1 MKRLTAVLLA
11 ICLALVSVPTAI
23 APVSAA
29 DGDYFIFPGEQSQ
42 YEQARVVLTSRVDL
56 TGTINQVIGSTITY
70 TVERVV
76 KTDGVEQ
83 VVQSNPN
90 QTANIILNGNS
101 IRILSIQLFP
111 GVNKITFK
119 GLNGFTEVS
128 SSIYIEYR
136 NSPSLYDLKAI
147 IDGQQFDILEDR
159 TTVIHSALSRY
170 KPNYDIIITGKAPNA
185 DRVTVIVNGRS
196 YTYTVN
202 SVNDWTF
209 AASPVN
215 VSKGKNTVTIRVFN
229 GTQSVETT
237 REIAFYNG
245 EVTFYD
251 LTLTND
257 VDSSTASLESAP
269 NYSVKS
275 GATVFVTGKV
285 ILPVKVTQQD
295 VNGTIVTN
303 YSPDYSDFP
312 DSTNYKYRLNGLNGD
327 EWSNLTVNL
336 ANSDPAQFTPSM
348 MFVMAEFT
356 QVIGTAQAGVL
367 DFDKLHTLEFW
378 GKNATKTAP
387 ANIDTT
393 GRFAFYLRD
402 ANKPYI
408 HEVNYLPGYS
418 DATDTTQLP
427 GMSGSPLNGATIPAL
442 PLGVELLIGNPD
454 TANQEEVKLTGVKN
468 SQGTPAQPSEYSA
481 DQIEMTSPVFV
492 TRTIDGVDRQFQRVF
507 LRIDKLPAS
516 GTLTLKFEVTNGT
529 STEVKI
535 QLLYGPYVKYD
546 RLYDGMEIP
555 FDTTSADG
563 QDYLL
568 NQVFNYFKGELKNV
582 SNTAD
587 IRYTNEVDNVS
598 NTVKLQTVFMYINN
612 IEVQLEQDGNSRARF
627 TLDNATGPN
636 PDDPNDGN
644 FVPNHKKAYDAIFKG
659 GENVVKFVYM
669 TPNNSYVNE
678 TKFVIIPTNLPE
690 IPAKNTDGVF
700 PYSVNRTEPMKNDP
714 NFELRGTVFTTREAR
729 MNVYGTF
736 DFVDL
741 GNTQALM
748 EAKLQQLGASA
759 ANYILHIQT
768 GDEEFEWNLGHEFQA
783 KGNSQTTVTMNEG
796 MGNGRIRVAYDYDK
810 QSFEFILTNETLPP
824 DGSSKVYTI
833 TVFNTGKNGPRAT
846 YRLEVDPT
854 TIPYTILA
862 PVAEKRTVN
871 QSFVEVLIYSEGA
884 QSVVIDGKPAKKV
897 RYIDYSKSPEEELDA
912 FYGLVTGLK
921 ANKPTNIKFVI
932 TSGSEKIQDT
942 LTVTYT
948 PENIPGAQVMET
960 MKNKHTPFGN
970 ALTLSFERGTNLIR
984 RDYNVPQ
991 EYKTQVYNG
1000 NNILF
1005 AIANPTDGVVDR
1017 HEFESVPAGY
1027 DLNVELGSVYFSA
1040 SFPKRFVK
1048 VSPVFWIDAGQADD
1062 IATSHYDPITSGY
1075 DPLPFS
1081 KIKDES
1087 REYYFQRNPER
1098 ELIPS
1103 KRGTLTLGYDPSARQ
1118 SAGVTITVFRF
1129 DPFTRQWE
1137 NIGGTVDEKKN
1148 TITVPFDRFGYYVVG
1163 KLSASYNDIIDHN
1176 YARNAMEAVFAKGIM
1191 NAMDPSGSF
1200 GGDQYVTR
1208 GEFTRMIVR
1217 ALELPLNYD
1226 GPKHFMDIGDTGGVV
1241 SPDALWDYRYIETA
1255 ARAGIVRGTRPGTFD
1270 PTTHIS
1276 RQDAAVMLANALNL
1290 KQDTN
1295 YDAIHKQLQKAF
1307 KDEVDITVYAK
1318 PAVAAIQKKG
1328 FITGS
1333 PVDVNDLSK
1342 GYVFEPTARLLRS
1355 DAAIIIARVMA
1366 DQKKLPK
1373 IFAPQQ

>member
-1 MKRLTAVLLA
+1 MKRFTAVLLA

-29 DGDYFIFPGEQSQ
+29 DGDYFIFPGEQSDF
-42 YEQARVVLTSRVDL
+42 ENARVVLTNTIDL
-56 TGTINQVIGSTITY
+56 TGTINQVIGSTISY

-76 KTDGVEQ
+76 KSNGVEQ

-196 YTYTVN
+196 YTYTVSSIN
-202 SVNDWTF
+202 GWTF

-215 VSKGKNTVTIRVFN
+215 VSKGKNTVTIRVHN
-229 GTQSVETT
+229 GTQYVETT
-237 REIAFYNG
+237 RDIAFYNG

-251 LTLTND
+251 LTLTNNG
-257 VDSSTASLESAP
+257 DSSTASLESAP

-285 ILPVKVTQQD
+285 ILPVKVTQQGLNNENDFETVYTPD
-295 VNGTIVTN
+295 VSIFDGNPTSGYE
-303 YSPDYSDFP
+303 YS
-312 DSTNYKYRLNGLNGD
+312 LNGAA
-327 EWSNLTVNL
+327 WSKLTL
-336 ANSDPAQFTPSM
+336 TDPDPPAFTPATQ
-348 MFVMAEFT
+348 FVTVQFE
-356 QVIGTAQAGVL
+356 QEIGEVDNDL
-367 DFDKLHTLEFW
+367 SFDTLHTLEFR
-378 GKNATKTAP
+378 GVNAMKNAP

-393 GRFAFYLRD
+393 GRFAFYLRNAD
-402 ANKPYI
+402 KPYI

-418 DATDTTQLP
+418 DATNESQLP
-427 GMSGSPLNGATIPAL
+427 GMTGSPLNGATIPAL

-454 TANQEEVKLTGVKN
+454 TANEEEVKLTGVKN
-468 SQGTPAQPSEYSA
+468 SQGTPAQDSEYSA
-481 DQIEMTSPVFV
+481 DQIKMTSPVFV

-546 RLYDGMEIP
+546 RLYDGMEIYY
-555 FDTTSADG
+555 DTTQFQNAGEAVNFLDT
-563 QDYLL
+563 YLSD
-568 NQVFNYFKGELKNV
+568 FKGELKNV
-582 SNTAD
+582 SNTGD
-587 IRYTNEVDNVS
+587 IRYS
-598 NTVKLQTVFMYINN
+598 NDPGPPAKLQTVFMYINN
-612 IEVQLEQDGNSRARF
+612 IEVKLTQE
-627 TLDNATGPN
+627 NATGPVTRFMLDTSDSSN
-636 PDDPNDGN
+636 LD
-644 FVPNHKKAYDAIFKG
+644 KAFDAIFKG
-659 GENVVKFVYM
+659 GENVVKFVFL

-700 PYSVNRTEPMKNDP
+700 PYSVNRTEPLKNDP
-714 NFELRGTVFTTREAR
+714 NFELRGSVYTTREAR
-729 MNVYGTF
+729 MNIYGTF
-736 DFVDL
+736 DFIDL
-741 GNTQALM
+741 GTDSGSVSTMLNG
-748 EAKLQQLGASA
+748 LQNKN
-759 ANYILHIQT
+759 NYILQIRT
-768 GDEEFEWNLGHEFQA
+768 GDSEPIQWDLTKVFRDSDGQQH
-783 KGNSQTTVTMNEG
+783 NSDDSPINVTYDLEG
-796 MGNGRIRVAYDYDK
+796 QYF
-810 QSFEFILTNETLPP
+810 SFILENQALPV
-824 DGSSKVYTI
+824 DGSPIVYTI
-833 TVFNTGKNGPRAT
+833 TVFNSGLNGPRAT

-854 TIPYTILA
+854 TIPYTILS
-862 PVAEKRTVN
+862 PVSEKRTVN
-871 QSFVEVLIYSEGA
+871 KSFVEVLIYSEGA
-884 QSVVIDGKPAKKV
+884 ESVQIDGKEAKKV

-1163 KLSASYNDIIDHN
+1163 KLSAGYNDIIDHP
-1176 YARNAMEAVFAKGIM
+1176 YARNAVEAVFAKGVM
-1191 NAMDPSGSF
+1191 NAIDPSGAF
-1200 GGDQYVTR
+1200 GTDQYVTR

-1255 ARAGIVRGTRPGTFD
+1255 ARAGIVKGTRPETFE
-1270 PTTHIS
+1270 PTNYIS

-1295 YDAIHKQLQKAF
+1295 YDNIRKQLQKAF
-1307 KDEVDITVYAK
+1307 KDEASISVYAK
-1318 PAVAAIQKKG
+1318 PAIAAIQKKG
-1328 FITGS
+1328 FITGA
-1333 PVDVNDLSK
+1333 PVDANDLSK